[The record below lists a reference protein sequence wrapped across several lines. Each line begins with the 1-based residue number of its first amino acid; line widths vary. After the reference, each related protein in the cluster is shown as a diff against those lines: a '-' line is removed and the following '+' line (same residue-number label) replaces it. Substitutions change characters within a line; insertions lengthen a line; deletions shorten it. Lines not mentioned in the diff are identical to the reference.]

1 VSSRKRIEET
11 IHYGYRHSVYWL
23 EETEKICPTS
33 IIFKLLQLLLASIS
47 WSSKGNYLRTLNLC
61 LDWLFFALNEV
72 EKAFKKL
79 INHVKVKGKLNYAAD
94 CLVHSKERQIFLILN
109 WVWSEHK
116 MADKS
121 ARCIYNKI
129 QSEQYYLCFLNALIS
144 FNSISVTH
152 ALDSGNYVHHFKYEV
167 VEKSIAYDW
176 CNRR

>member
-1 VSSRKRIEET
+1 MSYRERIVEPV
-11 IHYGYRHSVYWL
+11 HYSYWNSVYWL
-23 EETEKICPTS
+23 KETQKICP
-33 IIFKLLQLLLASIS
+33 ICIVFKLLELLLASIS
-47 WSSKGNYLRTLNLC
+47 WGSKGNYLRTLNLC

-72 EKAFKKL
+72 EKALEEL
-79 INHVKVKGKLNYAAD
+79 INHVKVKGKLNYAPD

-109 WVWSEHK
+109 WVWIVHK
-116 MADKS
+116 MADKR

-152 ALDSGNYVHHFKYEV
+152 ALDCGNYVHHLKYEV

-176 CNRR
+176 CYRR